1 MYWQLG
7 ICNSNGRQ
15 ADALIT
21 RASLFPLPAF
31 PLLQAAGQTD
41 VPVCFPYLPSL
52 CCRLTWCASLS
63 PLPAF
68 PLLQAYLVCQPIP
81 PSCLPFAAGS
91 RPNWCSS
98 LFPLPTF
105 SLLQAYLVCQPASPT
120 CLLFAAGP
128 ASVPALG
135 KGHLLQDIWHLQPK
149 QAGRHLRQN
158 GPLQRQ
164 VLSAQMLP
172 RTGTFGIV

>member
-52 CCRLTWCASLS
+52 CCRLTWCASLF

-81 PSCLPFAAGS
+81 PSCLPFAAGLLGVPAYS
-91 RPNWCSS
+91 PFLPSLCCRQQAQLVFQPVSS
-98 LFPLPTF
+98 
-105 SLLQAYLVCQPASPT
+105 SY
-120 CLLFAAGP
+120 LLFAAGLLG
-128 ASVPALG
+128 VPACF
-135 KGHLLQDIWHLQPK
+135 PY
-149 QAGRHLRQN
+149 
-158 GPLQRQ
+158 
-164 VLSAQMLP
+164 LP
-172 RTGTFGIV
+172 SLCCRPS